1 MIDQRSIVVW
11 EIVVI
16 SFLSEIVALMKRVSS
31 AMRDRFFIG
40 GGGELHKAE
49 TFCTGIG
56 CFDRTVWT

>member
-31 AMRDRFFIG
+31 AMRDCFFI

-49 TFCTGIG
+49 TFCTGID